1 MPHRATLASGQKVR
15 CAGSQ
20 TRGGVHDK
28 PPAGG
33 GAAAPCGSSLRSRCP
48 ACSLACCAP
57 AMELADAR
65 AQCTARARAHPEPAG
80 CAPGCYA
87 DRRRDGDAG
96 RGRPPR
102 VRCPGHAPQTS
113 ASSEGGWVLGSRWR
127 RAPRWWAGRRRPTR
141 SRATTST
148 TLLPGSAS
156 VERGGYWLG
165 RAGLGRGRAPAA
177 AEEVQ
182 PPAAVA
188 RQRLRLLGS
197 PVAEHAAGRELAAR
211 WARAGGACPRGGG
224 RRCWPRRPRPRPA
237 GPASS
242 GRGPSRDALPA
253 PTPGWSTRRASV
265 RHDRPRAWVRP
276 PPVTVSQLGCARRSL
291 PPPPRRR
298 GSVPSTRNARAASAP
313 PPWQSCCPL
322 PKECG
327 SARQRGSARPSY
339 RRHSQS
345 GGW

>member
-33 GAAAPCGSSLRSRCP
+33 GAAAPCGSSLHSRCP

-113 ASSEGGWVLGSRWR
+113 ASSEGGWVLGRRWR
-127 RAPRWWAGRRRPTR
+127 RARGGGSGGGTGAAAALPRPRQ
-141 SRATTST
+141 
-148 TLLPGSAS
+148 LPGSAS
-156 VERGGYWLG
+156 SESGGLP
-165 RAGLGRGRAPAA
+165 RAA
-177 AEEVQ
+177 AS
-182 PPAAVA
+182 
-188 RQRLRLLGS
+188 RLGS
-197 PVAEHAAGRELAAR
+197 GAAR
-211 WARAGGACPRGGG
+211 MI
-224 RRCWPRRPRPRPA
+224 
-237 GPASS
+237 
-242 GRGPSRDALPA
+242 
-253 PTPGWSTRRASV
+253 ST
-265 RHDRPRAWVRP
+265 
-276 PPVTVSQLGCARRSL
+276 TII
-291 PPPPRRR
+291 
-298 GSVPSTRNARAASAP
+298 
-313 PPWQSCCPL
+313 WQSWPHAC
-322 PKECG
+322 
-327 SARQRGSARPSY
+327 
-339 RRHSQS
+339 
-345 GGW
+345 